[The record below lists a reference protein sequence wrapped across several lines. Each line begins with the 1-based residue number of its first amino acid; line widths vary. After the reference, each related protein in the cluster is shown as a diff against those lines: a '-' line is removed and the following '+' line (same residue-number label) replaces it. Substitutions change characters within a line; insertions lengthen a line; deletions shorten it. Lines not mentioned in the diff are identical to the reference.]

1 MTKTHRKLFRVN
13 VLRSARHAL
22 CVLFC
27 TWSFGVPVF
36 SQQVDLSAKLRL
48 AQSFEQV
55 GEWEKAAALYESL
68 FESNPDSFFVLDG
81 LRRSYTEMK
90 EYDKAIDLIR
100 QQLRTK
106 PLDENLLSALGG
118 LYDLAG
124 KTQTA
129 DSVWR
134 VVLKKDRQNANLY
147 RLVAAQLIDHRAYER
162 AIEIYLEGREAT
174 NNQLLFVEELAS
186 LYGAL
191 HQYQSAASEYVR
203 LVRSNPQQVTYA
215 EARLSSF
222 TGHEDARRAA
232 LMVVQKEVQQTPEQ
246 IPILSL
252 LAWLYVDGKEFD
264 AALEQYRRIDHLTKA
279 HGHEVF
285 QFGQRATQERAY
297 AVAAKAFREVIENNE
312 RQDILPLA
320 RLGYARALE
329 ELSAENDTLAQPS
342 GGMPA
347 PTPASSENIRVSE
360 SQPTFQGVLALY
372 EGLIRDYPN
381 RDIAM
386 QAFFRI
392 GVIRF
397 SRFFDL
403 NGASAAFDTVRK
415 LPYNGNLVVEATM
428 SLGEIQTA
436 RNDLARAHQEYGQL
450 LTFAPEEYRNRAL
463 YRIAE
468 LDYFEARFDTAAGSL
483 QRISMNLANDLANDA
498 LQLLYFIQENKVAG
512 QEALAEFARADLLVR
527 QRRYSEALARFES
540 VTRRFATTP
549 LLDDAMMR
557 IGDLHLQLNKPD
569 SALVVYGR
577 IINDMPTSILRDRAQ
592 MRIGEVYEG
601 RLKDKKKAI
610 EAYEAVLANYPTSLF
625 VEEARKRIRILRGDS
640 I

>member
-13 VLRSARHAL
+13 VLRSARHTL

-27 TWSFGVPVF
+27 TWLFGVPVF

-129 DSVWR
+129 DSVWH

-203 LVRSNPQQVTYA
+203 LVRSNPQQVTYV

-232 LMVVQKEVQQTPEQ
+232 LVVVQKEVQQTPEQ

-252 LAWLYVDGKEFD
+252 LAWLYMDGKEFD
-264 AALEQYRRIDHLTKA
+264 VALEQYRRIDHLTKA

-329 ELSAENDTLAQPS
+329 ELGAENDMLAQPS

-381 RDIAM
+381 TDIAM

-397 SRFFDL
+397 SRLFDL

-527 QRRYSEALARFES
+527 QRKYSEALARFES

-625 VEEARKRIRILRGDS
+625 VEEARERIRILRGDS